1 MKKKTKISLVKGKWN
16 LNSTDTN
23 YSYLTFILLLMN
35 VSTQKT
41 ILRNFIKDLLT
52 WQEMSHN
59 FEATSKS
66 IFQTI
71 EIDEPPNNNLSNPS
85 INLYKYLLQYQF
97 NKLLIFFRNTMCSSL
112 IDHLCKYQKISTC
125 RCFLYKLKWVTA
137 KIIQNICKT
146 TQHIKSKM
154 DLWYHNALLMVPY
167 FPKTITNQMET

>member
-52 WQEMSHN
+52 WQDMSHN

-71 EIDEPPNNNLSNPS
+71 
-85 INLYKYLLQYQF
+85 
-97 NKLLIFFRNTMCSSL
+97 
-112 IDHLCKYQKISTC
+112 
-125 RCFLYKLKWVTA
+125 
-137 KIIQNICKT
+137 
-146 TQHIKSKM
+146 
-154 DLWYHNALLMVPY
+154 
-167 FPKTITNQMET
+167 